1 MSYQCLSNLQAR
13 SSIDLPFTAFET
25 ELLDAGGLSFWQTA
39 TVDGRDRSVVLGALQ
54 EKHQTGKA
62 GSSWLTLEAKGTKDM
77 PKQSPI
83 PNAVDKPFY
92 DACNEERLVVQYC
105 ANCRRHQFPP
115 RPSCSRCGNDAVEW
129 RQVSGRGRIISRV
142 VVHDTPTSSLIPGQP
157 FNVAAIAL
165 DEEPEVIMLSHLP
178 GTPVDQVP
186 IGAAVEVI
194 FETTPATGQKV
205 PEWRVIG

>member
-1 MSYQCLSNLQAR
+1 M
-13 SSIDLPFTAFET
+13 
-25 ELLDAGGLSFWQTA
+25 
-39 TVDGRDRSVVLGALQ
+39 VLGGFQQQSRL
-54 EKHQTGKA
+54 A
-62 GSSWLTLEAKGTKDM
+62 GVLYLTLEAKGTKDM

-83 PNAVDKPFY
+83 PNALDKPFY

-105 ANCRRHQFPP
+105 TNCLRYQFPP
-115 RPSCSRCGNDAVEW
+115 QSACTRCGNNASVEW
-129 RQVSGRGRIISRV
+129 RQISGRGRIISRV

-194 FETTPATGQKV
+194 FETTPSTGQKV
-205 PEWRVIG
+205 PEWRVVG